1 MSDMSHIIS
10 RRADAVTPVER
21 PVVRIEDD
29 VDHSRFDLFVDDELV
44 GILGYRSGDGSVEDG
59 SPVLTAPTSRCRG
72 ARLRGQPRK
81 HVGQASR
88 LERARQRLDESPVL
102 LLDVPGVALALP
114 THDFCEG
121 THDGTGQN
129 EGER

>member
-44 GILGYRSGDGSVEDG
+44 GILGYRSGDGSVGDG
-59 SPVLTAPTSRCRG
+59 PV
-72 ARLRGQPRK
+72 
-81 HVGQASR
+81 
-88 LERARQRLDESPVL
+88 
-102 LLDVPGVALALP
+102 VALMHTVVKEEYGDRGWAGVLVRASLNTARDRRWRIVP
-114 THDFCEG
+114 ICTFVRRYLAEHEEFLDLVAE
-121 THDGTGQN
+121 
-129 EGER
+129 